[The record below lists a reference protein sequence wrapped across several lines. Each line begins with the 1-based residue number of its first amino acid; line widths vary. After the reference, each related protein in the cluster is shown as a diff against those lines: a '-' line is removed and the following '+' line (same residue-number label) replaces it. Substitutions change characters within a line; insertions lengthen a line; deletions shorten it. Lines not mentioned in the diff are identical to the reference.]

1 MVALLAL
8 DMGGA
13 ARDLA
18 RNVAAAVAHDA
29 VVLTVRNLST
39 LGAGEVAEIRRAFEP
54 ELRTGGATEVR
65 LTISENLTQFL
76 LVAEIHRG
84 GEREVLLESWPRTAS
99 PSRTG
104 PKGAAA
110 EVRLVKR
117 LLWEQAQPILDV
129 AVLDDGILVLDGER
143 VLLAHGADQQ
153 SVPIPALHPWP
164 RDMRGR
170 LAVNPPTFT
179 AWLPGTVC
187 RGSVAAPISIDCR
200 ESQEPWP
207 LAPGA
212 QAALTPV
219 RNYFEGRVEIAA
231 WGARE
236 VPAFYAAAPAG
247 DAWIFAGVEG
257 RAHIYTRDWEPS
269 GSIEQWGSDVAGV
282 ETPCGPRILATRPAS
297 LAEPDAIQ
305 PYELI
310 DGAAQPAGAALEFAG
325 PITALWSAG
334 NSATAVSRDL
344 ETGRYAAFSLAPACG
359 S

>member
-1 MVALLAL
+1 
-8 DMGGA
+8 MGGA

-29 VVLTVRNLST
+29 VVLTVRNLSA
-39 LGAGEVAEIRRAFEP
+39 LSAGEVAEIRRMIEG
-54 ELRTGGATEVR
+54 ELRTGGTAEVR
-65 LTISENLTQFL
+65 ITISENLTQFL

-84 GEREVLLESWPRTAS
+84 GAREVLLESWPRTAS

-104 PKGAAA
+104 PKGSAA
-110 EVRLVKR
+110 EVRLVKK
-117 LLWEQAQPILDV
+117 LLWEQAQPILDI
-129 AVLDDGILVLDGER
+129 AVVDDGILVLDSGR
-143 VLLAHGADQQ
+143 VLLARGADQQ

-164 RDMRGR
+164 RDLRGR
-170 LAVNPPTFT
+170 LAVNPPAFT
-179 AWLPGTVC
+179 AWLPGAVC
-187 RGSVAAPISIDCR
+187 RGSLAAPLSIDCR

-212 QAALTPV
+212 QAALTPAS
-219 RNYFEGRVEIAA
+219 NYFEGQVEIAGR
-231 WGARE
+231 GAHE
-236 VPAFYAAAPAG
+236 APAFYAAAPAV

-257 RAHIYTRDWEPS
+257 RAHIYTRGWEPA
-269 GSIEQWGSDVAGV
+269 GSIEQWGSDVAGL
-282 ETPCGPRILATRPAS
+282 ETPCGPRILATRPSS
-297 LAEPDAIQ
+297 LGEPDAIQ

-310 DGAAQPAGAALEFAG
+310 DGAVQPAGVALEFAG